1 MRLGTISQSG
11 RGIITP
17 MLIQRVGFVVCMGL
31 TFLWSMRA
39 DDASIARGKYLVD
52 EVAKCGMCHTPN
64 DETGKPDTAK
74 YLKGGPLNIQ
84 PIQAVERWH
93 KTAPDITSTSRL
105 WQRWGDAGFV
115 KFLETA
121 AGPTGN
127 TAGPPMPA
135 YKLSHEDAQAVVD
148 YLKSLK

>member
-1 MRLGTISQSG
+1 MIGRMWISKFA
-11 RGIITP
+11 
-17 MLIQRVGFVVCMGL
+17 VGFFAVAVFVSL
-31 TFLWSMRA
+31 LRA

-52 EVAKCGMCHTPN
+52 EVAKCGMCHTPM
-64 DETGKPDTAK
+64 DEAGKLDASR
-74 YLKGGPLNIQ
+74 YLKGGALSFQPL
-84 PIQAVERWH
+84 QAVEKWH

-121 AGPTGN
+121 AGPTSHP
-127 TAGPPMPA
+127 ADPPMPA
-135 YKLSHEDAQAVVD
+135 YKLSHEDAQAVAD

>member
-1 MRLGTISQSG
+1 MIRRAALSICIGAALVSS
-11 RGIITP
+11 
-17 MLIQRVGFVVCMGL
+17 LA
-31 TFLWSMRA
+31 A
-39 DDASIARGKYLVD
+39 DDTSRARGEYLVN

-64 DETGKPDTAK
+64 DEAGKPDAAK
-74 YLKGGPLNIQ
+74 YLKGGALNVQ
-84 PIQAVERWH
+84 PIQAIDKWH
-93 KTAPDITSTSRL
+93 KAAPYITSTSRL

-127 TAGPPMPA
+127 KADPPMHA
-135 YKLSHEDAQAVVD
+135 YKMSHADAQAIVD

>member
-1 MRLGTISQSG
+1 MPISKIVLAICASAVLPALLG
-11 RGIITP
+11 
-17 MLIQRVGFVVCMGL
+17 
-31 TFLWSMRA
+31 A
-39 DDASIARGKYLVD
+39 DDASVARGKYLVD
-52 EVAKCGMCHTPN
+52 DVARCGMCHTLA
-64 DETGKPDTAK
+64 DASGQPDATK
-74 YLKGGPLNIQ
+74 YLKGGPLSMQ
-84 PIQAVERWH
+84 PLQTVERWH

-127 TAGPPMPA
+127 KADPPMPP
-135 YKLSHEDAQAVVD
+135 YKLSHEDAQAIVD

>member
-1 MRLGTISQSG
+1 MMGRMSIARLAPAIC
-11 RGIITP
+11 IAAI
-17 MLIQRVGFVVCMGL
+17 FVSL
-31 TFLWSMRA
+31 LRA

-52 EVAKCGMCHTPN
+52 EVAKCGMCHTPT
-64 DETGKPDTAK
+64 DETGKPDASK
-74 YLKGGPLNIQ
+74 YLKGGTLNLQ
-84 PIQAVERWH
+84 PIQPVEGWH

-127 TAGPPMPA
+127 HAGPPMPA
-135 YKLSHEDAQAVVD
+135 YKLPHEDAQAIVD